1 MEGDTVVLRQKRQGD
16 KLKQVDAKKPTYG
29 QDYMEQRAR
38 GAYIATVCQPEA
50 SFDLSIAA
58 QHQDPKP
65 DDVLILNRR
74 IKWQMENI
82 DRGITYVP
90 LDLSTAKLYVFVD
103 GSFINNKDLSSQ
115 LGYEVILAN
124 EVDREDSFEIHGN
137 LIDWRSVKSK
147 RVTRSVLASEVYGM
161 SAGVDIVY
169 AIGSTLNMVTKQL
182 DLPTIPI
189 VVYTDSYSLYECL
202 VKLDMTKEKR
212 LMIDIIAI
220 R

>member
-16 KLKQVDAKKPTYG
+16 KLKQVDTRKPTYG

-58 QHQDPKP
+58 QHQDPQP
-65 DDVLILNRR
+65 DDVLALNRR

-103 GSFINNKDLSSQ
+103 GSFANNKDLSSQ

-169 AIGSTLNMVTKQL
+169 VIGSTLNMVIK
-182 DLPTIPI
+182 
-189 VVYTDSYSLYECL
+189 
-202 VKLDMTKEKR
+202 
-212 LMIDIIAI
+212 
-220 R
+220 